1 MGFRIK
7 IAPGVRVSVHHRH
20 IRTHIGPRIA
30 RVHVGQAEQVFQLA
44 VDPNAVR
51 RDRNLQAEPPIFFF
65 P

>member
-44 VDPNAVR
+44 
-51 RDRNLQAEPPIFFF
+51 LGH
-65 P
+65 